1 MCQLYVGA
9 DHRLYQSRG
18 RSLRLHGMVTSVRLE
33 NQFWEILERMAEEEN
48 TSSSRLMATLHDEL
62 LAQRGTV
69 DNFASF
75 LRVCCV
81 RFEERR
87 LKTLGAAQVL
97 PDATPVAPKALARV
111 RASARR

>member
-9 DHRLYQSRG
+9 DTLLYQSRA

-33 NQFWEILERMAEEEN
+33 NQFWEILERMAEEET
-48 TSSSRLMATLHDEL
+48 TSSCRLISSLHDEL
-62 LAQRGTV
+62 LAQRGAV
-69 DNFASF
+69 ENFASF

-87 LKTLGAAQVL
+87 LKTLGAAQVI
-97 PDATPVAPKALARV
+97 PARAER
-111 RASARR
+111 RA

>member
-1 MCQLYVGA
+1 MCQLYISA
-9 DHRLYQSRG
+9 DPLQYQSRA

-48 TSSSRLMATLHDEL
+48 ASSSHLISTLHDEL
-62 LAQRGTV
+62 LAQRGAV
-69 DNFASF
+69 ENFASF

-87 LKTLGAAQVL
+87 LTTLRAAQV
-97 PDATPVAPKALARV
+97 VASPAEL
-111 RASARR
+111 RA